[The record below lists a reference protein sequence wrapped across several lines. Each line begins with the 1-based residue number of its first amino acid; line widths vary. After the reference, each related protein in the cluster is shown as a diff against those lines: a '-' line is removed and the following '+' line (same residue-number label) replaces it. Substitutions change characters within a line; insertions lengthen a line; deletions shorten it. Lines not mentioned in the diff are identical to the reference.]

1 MLSMINS
8 RIVSIL
14 RNALLTTFFKIYS
27 VFFGATI
34 LSSSFCLVSLLSVLF
49 SFIYPFAL
57 YSSDVFQMKFQ
68 EGKDYLDKGD
78 LMNSYISFSVAYEYA
93 ESNTQ
98 RFDVMMNL
106 ANILFIWGDTFAAE
120 EVYKTALG
128 LNPKSFEA
136 LKKVVIVKAENQARD
151 FKLYLSKIPQDK
163 RDSEILYYWGKYTL
177 LAEKDPKR
185 ACDILDSVRRE
196 SELFYKASYLC
207 GVAMIML
214 GDRSEALR
222 RFENSSLSPDKNLRE
237 HSYLAIARIY
247 TDVGQF
253 EKALPYYLRI
263 PPDSPVFYESKYEVC
278 WVFYALDRYD
288 EVRNCIAY
296 FKNAPKSHLT
306 RKIDILQ
313 AFLNM
318 REDLVNTLLTFT
330 AVSDYSVMML
340 SKIDEVK
347 NMPKKFWGQDY
358 IKYFSAH
365 EPNIKSFIE
374 FFPEYKE
381 FSRRKTYIAQTQA
394 EIKSIIQDIR
404 RINSMSVIVA
414 DKAIKKYLERVW
426 VVQQRIINLMN
437 SFVSQSSADFNSKN
451 TWFALSSL
459 FEELRKL
466 DFTTRELIA
475 ISSVKIAELSR
486 EGGFKNWEK
495 KFEAYNKAMDYSF
508 KELDK
513 LLDYNRRSA
522 NYFVMLAKKIS
533 QEYDGRKMYD
543 IGEILKT
550 FEDSQ
555 NVFFSFADIWQD
567 MIKSVAKFLSF
578 QERKLMGINHVLNN
592 FLTYLDDF
600 EKSLVRYI
608 MLSKL
613 KNEFFRIYALA
624 QYGFIETSWILKEK
638 ESEVLDKM
646 HVLRLQEENKIRDD
660 FSKIQDSLDKIVVDS
675 KPFKA
680 DSVFEEEIKSYEIM
694 ADGIVNS
701 INSSFDV
708 FNKGN
713 SILFV
718 PPQDINQIIM
728 REQKDLQK
736 EMKRKKEERN
746 IK

>member
-1 MLSMINS
+1 MLLINN
-8 RIVSIL
+8 RIVGIL
-14 RNALLTTFFKIYS
+14 KNT
-27 VFFGATI
+27 
-34 LSSSFCLVSLLSVLF
+34 SFCLVSLLLVLF
-49 SFIYPFAL
+49 YFFIYPSNL
-57 YSSDVFQMKFQ
+57 YSSDVFRVRFQ
-68 EGKDYLDKGD
+68 KGKEYFDKGD
-78 LMNSYISFSVAYEYA
+78 LMNSYINFSIAYEYA

-98 RFDVMMNL
+98 RFEVMMNL

-120 EVYKTALG
+120 EVYKTALS
-128 LNPKSFEA
+128 LNPRSFEA
-136 LKKVVIVKAENQARD
+136 LKKVVIVKAENQASD
-151 FKLYLSKIPQDK
+151 FKTYLSKIPQDK

-177 LAEKDPKR
+177 LAEKDPKK
-185 ACDILDSVRRE
+185 ACDILDSVRIE

-222 RFENSSLSPDKNLRE
+222 RFEKAALSPDKNLRE
-237 HSYLAIARIY
+237 NSYIAIAKIY

-263 PPDSPVFYESKYEVC
+263 PPDSTVFYESKYGVC
-278 WVFYALDRYD
+278 WVLYALERYD

-306 RKIDILQ
+306 KKIDILQ

-318 REDLVNTLLTFT
+318 REDLVSTLLTFT

-381 FSRRKTYIAQTQA
+381 FSRRKIYIAQTQA

-437 SFVSQSSADFNSKN
+437 DFISQSSADFNSKN
-451 TWFALSSL
+451 TWFSLSSL
-459 FEELRKL
+459 FEELIKL

-508 KELDK
+508 SELNK
-513 LLDYNRRSA
+513 LLDYNRKSA
-522 NYFVMLAKKIS
+522 NYFVMLTKKIS
-533 QEYDGRKMYD
+533 QEYDGRKIYD
-543 IGEILKT
+543 VSEILKT

-567 MIKSVAKFLSF
+567 MIKSVSKFLSF

-608 MLSKL
+608 MLYKL
-613 KNEFFRIYALA
+613 KNELFKIYALA

-638 ESEVLDKM
+638 ESEFLDKM
-646 HVLRLQEENKIRDD
+646 HFLRLQEENKIRDD
-660 FSKIQDSLDKIVVDS
+660 FSKIQDSLDKVVVDS

-680 DSVFEEEIKSYEIM
+680 DSVFEEEIKSHEIM

-701 INSSFDV
+701 INSSFNI
-708 FNKGN
+708 FMKGN

-718 PPQDINQIIM
+718 PPQDINKIIS

-736 EMKRKKEERN
+736 ETKQKQEKRN